1 MPVSREMKT
10 GWIATPARVPKN
22 VSTSRDRDTITAA
35 MISPLPRIQSR
46 AVLLAVLFLAS
57 ATFADNTAPPTAEA
71 TPPSRIRV
79 ACVGDSI
86 TWGFG
91 IDGRQTNAYPAQL
104 GRMLG
109 SGWRVRNYGVSA
121 RTLLNKG
128 DLPYQKEGAFRDALK
143 FEPDFVIILLGAND
157 SKPTNWKFKD
167 EFATDY
173 KQLIE
178 KFKAVPSHPT
188 IYICRPTPVP
198 GEGNFGINEPGIQ
211 EEIKLIDGIA
221 RDENI
226 GIIDLHK
233 PLEGRP
239 ELLPDRVHPN
249 AAGATVLAKT
259 VYETLTARQPAGAPV
274 NGASAK

>member
-1 MPVSREMKT
+1 M
-10 GWIATPARVPKN
+10 
-22 VSTSRDRDTITAA
+22 
-35 MISPLPRIQSR
+35 
-46 AVLLAVLFLAS
+46 
-57 ATFADNTAPPTAEA
+57 
-71 TPPSRIRV
+71 
-79 ACVGDSI
+79 
-86 TWGFG
+86 
-91 IDGRQTNAYPAQL
+91 
-104 GRMLG
+104 
-109 SGWRVRNYGVSA
+109 
-121 RTLLNKG
+121 
-128 DLPYQKEGAFRDALK
+128 
-143 FEPDFVIILLGAND
+143 
-157 SKPTNWKFKD
+157 
-167 EFATDY
+167 
-173 KQLIE
+173 
-178 KFKAVPSHPT
+178 
-188 IYICRPTPVP
+188 P